1 VEKFDRL
8 AGEKGLILRRD
19 MSDVVISLADE
30 AGLGGVG
37 EGTCGGLIFAALSHW
52 KWQWAVLDSQTLSY
66 LHGISPRFD
75 TAEEAERWITYA
87 AK

>member
-1 VEKFDRL
+1 MEKFDRL

-19 MSDVVISLADE
+19 MSDVVISLA
-30 AGLGGVG
+30 AAGGVAL
-37 EGTCGGLIFAALSHW
+37 EGANACGGLVFAALSHW

-75 TAEEAERWITYA
+75 TAEEAEKWIA
-87 AK
+87 RASR

>member
-8 AGEKGLILRRD
+8 AGERGLILRRD
-19 MSDVVISLADE
+19 LSDVVISLADA
-30 AGLGGVG
+30 AGVAGAR
-37 EGTCGGLIFAALSHW
+37 EGTCGGLVFAALSHW
-52 KWQWAVLDSQTLSY
+52 KWQWALLDSQTLSF